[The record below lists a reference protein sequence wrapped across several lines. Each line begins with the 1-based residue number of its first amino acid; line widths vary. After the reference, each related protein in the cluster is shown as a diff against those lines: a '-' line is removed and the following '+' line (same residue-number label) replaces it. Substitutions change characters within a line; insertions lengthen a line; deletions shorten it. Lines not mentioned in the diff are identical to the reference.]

1 MSIESQDS
9 EIGVTMSADTVVPRE
24 GRAWRIETSTNPAG
38 LALHGSLDGNAQ
50 SILERE
56 LDKALRDGRDLY
68 VDLSHIEF
76 ISVGC
81 MRTLM
86 DAGAYLRLDGC
97 RLVLL
102 GPNLA
107 VRRIIAICQ
116 QTGPDNV
123 EVFPCPA

>member
-9 EIGVTMSADTVVPRE
+9 GVTMSADTVVPHE

-38 LALHGSLDGNAQ
+38 LALHGSFDGDAQ

-86 DAGAYLRLDGC
+86 DAATYLQLDGC
-97 RLVLL
+97 RLLLL
-102 GPNLA
+102 GPNPA

-116 QTGPDNV
+116 QTGPRNV
-123 EVFPCPA
+123 DVFPCPA

>member
-1 MSIESQDS
+1 
-9 EIGVTMSADTVVPRE
+9 MSADSVVLHE
-24 GRAWRIETSTNPAG
+24 DSLCRIEQSTHPAG
-38 LALHGSLDGNAQ
+38 LRLYGSLGGDARP
-50 SILERE
+50 ILERE
-56 LDKALRDGRDLY
+56 LDEALRDGRDLY
-68 VDLSHIEF
+68 VDLSHIDF
-76 ISVGC
+76 VSVGC

-102 GPNLA
+102 GPNPA

-116 QTGPDNV
+116 QTGPGNV

>member
-1 MSIESQDS
+1 MS
-9 EIGVTMSADTVVPRE
+9 TDTVVPHE
-24 GRAWRIETSTNPAG
+24 GRAWRIEKSTDPAG
-38 LALHGSLDGNAQ
+38 LALHGSLNGDAQ

-68 VDLSHIEF
+68 VDLSHVEF

-81 MRTLM
+81 MRILM

-116 QTGPDNV
+116 QTGPGNV
-123 EVFPCPA
+123 EVIPCPA

>member
-1 MSIESQDS
+1 MNTDS
-9 EIGVTMSADTVVPRE
+9 VVLHE
-24 GRAWRIETSTNPAG
+24 DSLCRIEKSTNPAG

-56 LDKALRDGRDLY
+56 LDKALRDGHDLY

-86 DAGAYLRLDGC
+86 DAGAYIRLDGC
-97 RLVLL
+97 RLILL

-107 VRRIIAICQ
+107 IRRIIAISQ

-123 EVFPCPA
+123 QILPCPT

>member
-1 MSIESQDS
+1 MSTD
-9 EIGVTMSADTVVPRE
+9 DVVLPDN
-24 GRAWRIETSTNPAG
+24 RAWRIEKSTDPAR
-38 LALHGSLDGNAQ
+38 LALYGSLDTGAQ

-56 LDKALRDGRDLY
+56 LDKALRDGCDLY
-68 VDLSHIEF
+68 VDLSHVEF

-107 VRRIIAICQ
+107 VRRIVAICQ
-116 QTGPDNV
+116 ETGPGNV